1 MKWGEQR
8 NQAKKA
14 NQFVKLTFF
23 LLLEGCRKEKSGDFS
38 HFQASEGN
46 DRGVKEKKEG
56 HPRDGEKKGFQRLNG
71 KFDEVRCCFRIHSR
85 QPVTILDYP
94 LIWSRKFHSNS
105 ATRHH
110 QIVWTS
116 SSKKDKNRTECRQRN
131 SSSSSSILRGKN
143 LIEQSSRPA
152 RKKRGLAMLKW
163 EIWICADPMFI
174 MAMDP

>member
-1 MKWGEQR
+1 MRGAEKPSKKSESICKIDIFSSSWRMPERKTWRFFAFSSVGRQR
-8 NQAKKA
+8 Q
-14 NQFVKLTFF
+14 
-23 LLLEGCRKEKSGDFS
+23 GCER
-38 HFQASEGN
+38 
-46 DRGVKEKKEG
+46 EKKG
-56 HPRDGEKKGFQRLNG
+56 HPKDGEKKGFQRLNG
-71 KFDEVRCCFRIHSR
+71 KFEEVRCCSCIHSR

-105 ATRHH
+105 AARHH